1 MHDQDEGTPFE
12 IDQKIDTNLAS
23 VKTLPLINNGDL
35 MLY

>member
-12 IDQKIDTNLAS
+12 IDQKIVTNLAS